1 MATTTSIE
9 LEEPSQVSI
18 ALSSTSPITTLR
30 DHEPA
35 SSTLS
40 KGRSIIVITQLAG
53 INFLTSFSN
62 GLVTVG
68 LPTIAAVLHLDHN
81 LLLWPMAA
89 FALTSGSLL
98 LLAGSF
104 ADVVGSRSVNL
115 TGCFFIALFTLLS
128 GWSRSGIELIMFRAL
143 QGVASALA
151 FPSAISIISS
161 SVESGRRRNIGFACL
176 GLAMPL
182 GFSFGLVLGGVFI
195 TGIGWRVG
203 FYIGGGAGFLL
214 FFVGIW
220 SLPTSVKAESR
231 IPGSMWK
238 RLAAEIDWTG
248 AGLASTCLALFSYV
262 LATLGADVENI
273 KKAVNI
279 VLLALSLS
287 LVPAFIAWMRHQEKV
302 GKPALIP
309 NSIWRKK
316 AFTSIC
322 IMVLLSNAVIN
333 CMEQFSSL
341 FFQEVQE
348 LSALQAS
355 IRILPNMLAGIAT
368 NFLTGMLVNKV
379 PAIYAVLISSVLC
392 AGAPLLMALI
402 NPEWPYW

>member
-1 MATTTSIE
+1 MATTTAIE
-9 LEEPSQVSI
+9 LEEPSQISL
-18 ALSSTSPITTLR
+18 ALDANSPVTTVQDR
-30 DHEPA
+30 ESAPT
-35 SSTLS
+35 TLS

-68 LPTIAAVLHLDHN
+68 LPAIAAALHLEHR

-104 ADVVGSRSVNL
+104 SDVVGSRSVNL
-115 TGCFFIALFTLLS
+115 TGCFFIALFTFLS
-128 GWSRSGIELIMFRAL
+128 GVSRSGIELIMFRAL

-161 SVESGRRRNIGFACL
+161 SIESGRRRNIGFACL

-195 TGIGWRVG
+195 TGLGWRVG

-214 FFVGIW
+214 FSVGIW
-220 SLPTSVKAESR
+220 SLPTGIKSESR
-231 IPGSMWK
+231 IPGSIWK
-238 RLAAEIDWTG
+238 RLATEIDWTG

-262 LATLGADVENI
+262 LATLSADVENI
-273 KKAVNI
+273 KKATNI
-279 VLLALSLS
+279 VLLVLSLS
-287 LVPAFIAWMRHQEKV
+287 LVPAFIAWMHRQEKT

-309 NSIWRKK
+309 NSIWKKK

-322 IMVLLSNAVIN
+322 IMVLLSNAVVN
-333 CMEQFSSL
+333 CMELFSSL
-341 FFQEVQE
+341 FFQEVQG

-355 IRILPNMLAGIAT
+355 IRILPNMLLGIAT
-368 NFLTGMLVNKV
+368 NFLTGMLVNKI
-379 PAIYAVLISSVLC
+379 PAIYAVLISSALC
-392 AGAPLLMALI
+392 AGAPLLMAVI
-402 NPEWPYW
+402 NPQWPYW